1 MLRWLTS
8 AASGAFSTAGIAWAL
23 LPGGV
28 VIDHDLPFQFPASN
42 RVEFHV
48 TVHKGALDYF
58 GRLHFDLPEGVALH
72 PIQTAGGSFS
82 SDPHS
87 ASATVSWLSLPENDP
102 FTLRME
108 LDATGANQGEH
119 QVDWQFAFVENNTR
133 QVIEIDA
140 MRFRVGPP
148 KTTAD
153 DDVTEGVAEPERG
166 QTTPLPRCTR
176 TITALD
182 SNEGY
187 RVQLDIEYL
196 PEGQFSKLVETL
208 PLGCTPQTGFS
219 GSSVCTHSNQT
230 LQFLWFESPKGR
242 HTLEYTLPRCTLS
255 NVEEISGVLS
265 FVKGDDSHEI
275 VVINTGKIGL
285 TQDNELVNEMN
296 PSENG
301 VSYRVQIAAGH
312 SEVVTDYFA
321 KMFDFAP
328 HVSVER
334 HEGWMK
340 YTTGGFNIYDSAR
353 NERERLTANHDFRG
367 PFVAAYIG
375 GQRITVQHAL
385 SLTDQ
390 GWLP

>member
-8 AASGAFSTAGIAWAL
+8 ATSGAFSTAGIAWVL

-28 VIDHDLPFQFPASN
+28 VIDHDLPSQFPASN
-42 RVEFHV
+42 RVEFHI

-102 FTLRME
+102 FTLKME

-119 QVDWQFAFVENNTR
+119 QANWQFAFVENNTR

-140 MRFRVGPP
+140 MHFRVGPSE
-148 KTTAD
+148 TAAR
-153 DDVTEGVAEPERG
+153 DDVTESVAEQKG
-166 QTTPLPRCTR
+166 DQTTPLPRCTR

-182 SNEGY
+182 SDEGF
-187 RVQLDIEYL
+187 RVQLAIEHL

-208 PLGCTPQTGFS
+208 PLGCTPQTGSS
-219 GSSVCTHSNQT
+219 GSSVCTHSDQT
-230 LQFLWFESPKGR
+230 LQFLWFESPLGR
-242 HTLEYTLPRCTLS
+242 QTLEYTLPRCTLS
-255 NVEEISGVLS
+255 EVEEIYGVLS
-265 FVKGDDSHEI
+265 FVMSDKSHEI
-275 VVINTGKIGL
+275 AVINAGKNGL
-285 TQDNELVNEMN
+285 IQDIEQVNELNT
-296 PSENG
+296 SKNG

-321 KMFDFAP
+321 EMFDFAP
-328 HVSVER
+328 RVSVER
-334 HEGWMK
+334 HEGWLK
-340 YTTGGFNIYDSAR
+340 YTTGGFDIYDSAR

-375 GQRITVQHAL
+375 GHRITVQHAL